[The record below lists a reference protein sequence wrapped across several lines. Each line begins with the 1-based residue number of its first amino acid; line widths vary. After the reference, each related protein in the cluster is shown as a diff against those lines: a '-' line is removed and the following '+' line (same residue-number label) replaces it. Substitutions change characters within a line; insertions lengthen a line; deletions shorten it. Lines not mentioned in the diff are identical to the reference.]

1 MSSRPGSG
9 TKISTGHRRS
19 ESNCHHRPSS
29 ASSSHN
35 RSDSG
40 QSLNSD
46 YHGHQKHTH
55 HRSKSGVHERE
66 VDKESCSSACKHIK
80 FLRFIVVVQNMSFT
94 IKTCI

>member
-19 ESNCHHRPSS
+19 ESGGHRPNS
-29 ASSSHN
+29 ATSSHH

-46 YHGHQKHTH
+46 YHGHPKHTH
-55 HRSKSGVHERE
+55 HRSKSGIHERE
-66 VDKESCSSACKHIK
+66 MDKDSCSSACKKKVFYICIK
-80 FLRFIVVVQNMSFT
+80 
-94 IKTCI
+94 

>member
-9 TKISTGHRRS
+9 TKISTGHRRTDS
-19 ESNCHHRPSS
+19 TGHHRPNS
-29 ASSSHN
+29 ATSSHH

-55 HRSKSGVHERE
+55 NRSKSGVHERD
-66 VDKESCSSACKHIK
+66 VDKESCSSACRY
-80 FLRFIVVVQNMSFT
+80 FFINLK
-94 IKTCI
+94 IYI

>member
-19 ESNCHHRPSS
+19 ESSSHYRPSS

-40 QSLNSD
+40 HSLNSD

-66 VDKESCSSACKHIK
+66 VDKESCSSVCKHNWC
-80 FLRFIVVVQNMSFT
+80 FHL
-94 IKTCI
+94 